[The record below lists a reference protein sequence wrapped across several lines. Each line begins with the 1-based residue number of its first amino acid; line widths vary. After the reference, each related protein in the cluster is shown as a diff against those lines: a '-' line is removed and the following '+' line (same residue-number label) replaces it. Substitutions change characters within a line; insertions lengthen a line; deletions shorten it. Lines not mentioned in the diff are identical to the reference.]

1 MQDLWRLSA
10 ADIAA
15 LIRSKKVSAKEAA
28 TAALARLDAVNPK
41 INAVVDHRPA
51 DVLAEA
57 AAIDA
62 AIARGEDAGPLAG
75 VPVTVKVNIDQE
87 GFATTNGLKLQRDV
101 IARSNSP
108 VIDNLRKAGAVI
120 LGRTNCPAFSYR
132 WFTTNLIHGDTK
144 NPRDP
149 GITPGGSS
157 GGAGAAVAAGIGH
170 IAHGTDI
177 AGSIRYPA
185 YACGVHGL
193 RPTVGRVAAFNA
205 ALPERTIGP
214 QICAVSGPL
223 ARTIGDLRI
232 ALAAMSGEGRARSL
246 VGAGA
251 AGRPGDAEARRAVP
265 PSRRPRDR
273 AEVKAAVAD
282 AGKRLERAGWMVEE
296 IETTPP
302 LREAADLQ
310 TKLWLGDG
318 YEAQLAAA
326 EREGDPGALAC
337 LRGNRPKVFP
347 FDALRLES
355 ADAARDADARM
366 AAVLRELC
374 RAADAGIRR
383 TAVPRSSR
391 PQGRGLLRAGMAGA
405 AAADRHSLHGAARA
419 NGLHR
424 TGRARSRRRSGG
436 LRPLPRGS
444 LPCSPARRSRP
455 AERRRRRSI
464 RPAEQ
469 KTLNREHDG
478 GIYDFTAQSLAGEDV
493 PLKRF
498 EGQVL
503 LIVNTASACGF
514 TPQYK
519 GLEQLH
525 RDFSPR
531 GFSVLGFP
539 CNQFGGQ
546 EPGDAKQIEHSAR
559 AIMTSPFRCSPR
571 STSMAARRIRCS
583 TI

>member
-10 ADIAA
+10 ADLAA
-15 LIRSKKVSAKEAA
+15 LIRSKKLSAKEAA
-28 TAALARLDAVNPK
+28 SAALARLDAVNPL

-62 AIARGEDAGPLAG
+62 TIARGEDAGSLAG

-132 WFTTNLIHGDTK
+132 WFTTNLVHGDTK

-193 RPTVGRVAAFNA
+193 RPTVGRIAAFNA

-214 QICAVSGPL
+214 QISAVSGPL
-223 ARTIGDLRI
+223 ARTIGDVRI
-232 ALAAMSGEGRARSL
+232 ALAAMSGRDARDPWWVPAPLEGPAMPKRAALCLQPDGLETS
-246 VGAGA
+246 
-251 AGRPGDAEARRAVP
+251 
-265 PSRRPRDR
+265 

-282 AGKRLERAGWMVEE
+282 AGKRLERAGWTVEE
-296 IETTPP
+296 VATPP

-337 LRGNRPKVFP
+337 LRGNRAKVFP
-347 FDALRLES
+347 FDAATFSQALTRRATLMREWLQFFETY
-355 ADAARDADARM
+355 
-366 AAVLRELC
+366 AVLLMPVSGELPFPDGLDMRDEASFARVWRAQLTQIAIPFMGLPGLTVSTGLVGRVPVGVQVVSGRYREDLC
-374 RAADAGIRR
+374 
-383 TAVPRSSR
+383 
-391 PQGRGLLRAGMAGA
+391 L
-405 AAADRHSLHGAARA
+405 
-419 NGLHR
+419 
-424 TGRARSRRRSGG
+424 
-436 LRPLPRGS
+436 
-444 LPCSPARRSRP
+444 
-455 AERRRRRSI
+455 
-464 RPAEQ
+464 
-469 KTLNREHDG
+469 
-478 GIYDFTAQSLAGEDV
+478 LAGEAI
-493 PLKRF
+493 
-498 EGQVL
+498 EAAG
-503 LIVNTASACGF
+503 
-514 TPQYK
+514 TPP
-519 GLEQLH
+519 
-525 RDFSPR
+525 SPINPV
-531 GFSVLGFP
+531 S
-539 CNQFGGQ
+539 
-546 EPGDAKQIEHSAR
+546 
-559 AIMTSPFRCSPR
+559 
-571 STSMAARRIRCS
+571 
-583 TI
+583 